1 MPVTARPGAAQLL
14 AGERVCSGLVSEFRR
29 DQLSIPVPTRREP
42 PWPPAFLAPL
52 LVRRLRKPGDLE
64 TRRTLVTPEA
74 WHLRIGLLS
83 QPEHVLRYI
92 GALISGVLHALEPD
106 RDTVDVLDRDVA
118 HCVDVWIRTAE
129 VLVDDNPMT
138 HLEAAGAREFVT
150 RSGTDTDHD
159 QIGVHV
165 TVTRDHPGDCAVT
178 SEPLDAGPELEAHP
192 RISQAPNQMVSH
204 DPTDR
209 ADECTLGLLENCDL
223 NTHRGRQRPRTPAR

>member
-1 MPVTARPGAAQLL
+1 M
-14 AGERVCSGLVSEFRR
+14 
-29 DQLSIPVPTRREP
+29 
-42 PWPPAFLAPL
+42 
-52 LVRRLRKPGDLE
+52 
-64 TRRTLVTPEA
+64 
-74 WHLRIGLLS
+74 
-83 QPEHVLRYI
+83 LRYI

-150 RSGTDTDHD
+150 RYGTDTDHD

-178 SEPLDAGPELEAHP
+178 SEPLDAGP
-192 RISQAPNQMVSH
+192 NWK
-204 DPTDR
+204 
-209 ADECTLGLLENCDL
+209 
-223 NTHRGRQRPRTPAR
+223 RTPASARRPTRWSAMIRPTARTSARSACSRTVISIPMGAATAANSSPMKPAP